1 GRPHG
6 RLPAAGGG
14 ELTPRVCGSAQ
25 GASDVPGRGSDRI
38 RRVPEAVLEVRGLV
52 KRYGAVEA
60 LKGIDLTIEKGS
72 IYGFIG
78 PNGAG
83 KTTTIRIVAGL
94 VRPTAGSVRL
104 HGVDL

>member
-1 GRPHG
+1 MP
-6 RLPAAGGG
+6 
-14 ELTPRVCGSAQ
+14 
-25 GASDVPGRGSDRI
+25 D
-38 RRVPEAVLEVRGLV
+38 AVLEIRGLV

-60 LKGIDLTIEKGS
+60 LKGIDLTVSKGS

-94 VRPTAGSVRL
+94 VRPSAGSVTPTIPSRRSRSPPN
-104 HGVDL
+104 